1 MLAKQKKYFGAANLY
16 NTVNHVY
23 LVLPYMDNDYL
34 GSISN
39 TSTTWGVR
47 TQLGGWSSHFILVP
61 YIIQL
66 QLQLE
71 LPMQPKPLRKSCCSL
86 MRKSC

>member
-47 TQLGGWSSHFILVP
+47 TQLGGWNSQFILVLHRST
-61 YIIQL
+61 ITITIRI
-66 QLQLE
+66 
-71 LPMQPKPLRKSCCSL
+71 PMQPKPLRKSCCSL